1 MALFG
6 NDLIVRG
13 EIRAQLSREVGQSLG
28 KLQKRMIAQCS
39 ETHDCPAPGQAGIQI
54 QAGFTQ
60 VEWPRDHCRNLRYL
74 RIINLT

>member
-39 ETHDCPAPGQAGIQI
+39 ETHDCPAPGRAGIQI
-54 QAGFTQ
+54 QAGLPKLSGPETTVETQ
-60 VEWPRDHCRNLRYL
+60 GTSE
-74 RIINLT
+74 